1 MTIFDIRSILPPL
14 LTHFRHDLLSM
25 PMTSFY
31 YNPNDL
37 KKIADWIEE
46 KLIDTK
52 YKTHLNTIGTL
63 INKLQEFKEIY
74 GWAQARKGEIEKETD
89 WKAMQL
95 FYRPRLPDKNDQRV
109 FEGLERK
116 VNASKLQ
123 CMRRNNALYK
133 DKK

>member
-74 GWAQARKGEIEKETD
+74 GWAQARKGEIEKQTD
-89 WKAMQL
+89 WKAMQP
-95 FYRPRLPDKNDQRV
+95 FYRPRLPNRNDQRV

-116 VNASKLQ
+116 VRTSERQL
-123 CMRRNNALYK
+123 RTNNALYK